1 MQRGKKKKK
10 QVRRKLQ
17 KNLRVSL
24 QGFSSKIPFMDQIKR
39 YFGNILAGGAVLGL
53 LNWVNDPENQE
64 KIESFTTFLQ
74 DSVPVILAG
83 FAALIAFDLG
93 MKLLG
98 FVNLFL
104 PLVKGLLGVLGGLGK
119 GLLGAGKALLGVV
132 GVAQ

>member
-1 MQRGKKKKK
+1 M
-10 QVRRKLQ
+10 RRKLQ
-17 KNLRVSL
+17 KNLRVSCKT
-24 QGFSSKIPFMDQIKR
+24 SSPKIPFMDQIKR

-64 KIESFTTFLQ
+64 KIDSFTTFLQ

-119 GLLGAGKALLGVV
+119 GLAWCR
-132 GVAQ
+132 